1 MSTLPSHTLLVEQD
15 AHQIHGLHHPSR
27 HSDPLIVEHAEGVW
41 LYGDDGRKVLDA
53 MAGLW
58 NVNVGY
64 GSEELARVGYEQMK
78 KLAYTSGFAGMTNVP
93 SAELA
98 AKLAGYAH
106 PTLNSIYFTSG
117 GSESNET
124 AFKTVR
130 YYWRQL
136 GRPEKTKII
145 SRYHAYHG
153 ITLGATS
160 ATGLDKYWKM
170 FGLPLEGFSHIPAP
184 NPYRYDGDI
193 QDGETVGDA
202 AARALEEQIL
212 AEGPETVGAFI
223 AEPIQGAGGLI
234 VPPAGYFAKIRE
246 ICDRYEVLLIV
257 DEVITGFGRTGDMFA
272 IEHEQLRP
280 DILCFA
286 KGVTSGYIPLG
297 GIMVSDDIRTVIDNA
312 PEEMAWNHG
321 FTYSGH
327 AAACA
332 VGLRNVE
339 IIEELNLPANAR
351 AMGERLRAGLE
362 TLKEFPFVDNIRGRG
377 LLNGLEIVT
386 DRASRA
392 PDVALAG
399 KISSLAMQRGLR
411 ARPLGATLAFS
422 PPLMINEEEI
432 DLIVEILGGVMDSL

>member
-1 MSTLPSHTLLVEQD
+1 MSALPDHTLLVEQD

-41 LYGDDGRKVLDA
+41 LYSDDGRKVLDA

-145 SRYHAYHG
+145 SRFNAYHG

-184 NPYRYDGDI
+184 NPYRYDGDML
-193 QDGETVGDA
+193 DGETVSDA

-212 AEGPETVGAFI
+212 AEGPDTVGAFI

-234 VPPAGYFAKIRE
+234 VPPAGYFAKVRE
-246 ICDRYEVLLIV
+246 ICDRYEVLLII

-297 GIMVSDDIRTVIDNA
+297 GIMVSDEIRAVIDNA

-339 IIEELNLPANAR
+339 MIEELDLPANAR
-351 AMGERLRAGLE
+351 VMGERLRAGLE
-362 TLKEFPFVDNIRGRG
+362 ALKEFPFVDNLRGRG

-386 DRASRA
+386 DRRSRA
-392 PDVALAG
+392 PDLALAG

-411 ARPLGATLAFS
+411 VRPLGATLAFS
-422 PPLMINEEEI
+422 PPLTINEEEI